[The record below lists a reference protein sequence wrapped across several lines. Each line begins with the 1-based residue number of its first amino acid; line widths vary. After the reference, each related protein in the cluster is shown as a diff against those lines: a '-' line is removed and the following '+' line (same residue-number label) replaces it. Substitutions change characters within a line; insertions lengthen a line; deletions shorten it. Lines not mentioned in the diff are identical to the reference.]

1 MGRHFR
7 IHPAI
12 GIARVGNAPEDHF
25 VGPEHPGV
33 PGNWAGTEFE
43 SFRDGA
49 GRIKRQA
56 ARFRVFEYVD
66 ASSPPKEVVLG
77 TDVVDI
83 EWRVHI
89 ANTKGSFFTFN
100 GQSGASDVYVARSQ
114 RQGKS
119 SEKTDPARTNLRNSN
134 IQGPDRQRLL
144 ELDPGEKLISK
155 GTPGPVV
162 LTNPN
167 SAVPFI
173 PDLGELQ
180 LDDGGRLLVLGGH
193 GTSGSTE
200 TPPRPIDEYANNDTW
215 FDDLADGSVKARIR
229 LSDGSFFDADPAWVL
244 VGPPK
249 FAPGI
254 GNAVRLYDTLW
265 DIAVRLLDIPTDNP
279 LFVGDPLK
287 NLVEQKRAWTA
298 NNGKSLLGYRPSFLR
313 EIYPLLSRALA
324 ARQVHDP
331 GEINRGYHLQLFD
344 WIALSSADTGAAQDP
359 ARDARKSIFDWIRD
373 PSSDEVKWEKMPRG
387 LGDDYDDLDAGNP
400 LPTSFLTLT
409 PIQYALLEQWAA
421 SNFQSDW
428 SGSEPGIPAPGEI
441 NPAGLDEAA
450 LENCVGGPF
459 YPGIE
464 VSWLVRHPE
473 LYSEPFRF
481 KVPSGP
487 ETNPASGP
495 DLKLGAITFRPGFFS
510 QQMAQPWQADFYD
523 CHKEPWT
530 GPDGKVFRY
539 MWWTAQRPDDVYPAG
554 ATTQQRW
561 VRRFDSAATTTDP
574 DDLQN
579 LERFR
584 QMQENWSTLRFILP
598 AKQPTNH
605 DFEEEPQ

>member
-200 TPPRPIDEYANNDTW
+200 TPPRTIDEYANNDTW
-215 FDDLADGSVKARIR
+215 FDDLGDGSVKARIR

-254 GNAVRLYDTLW
+254 GNVVRLYDTLW